1 MLKGILNIAINRLI
15 EAVSIKV
22 LDKRKLK
29 DKDSV
34 TLDNNKI
41 ELFCDTFRKLR

>member
-1 MLKGILNIAINRLI
+1 MPNGKLNAAVNQLI

-22 LDKRKLK
+22 LGKRKLK

-34 TLDNNKI
+34 ALDNNKI
-41 ELFCDTFRKLR
+41 ELFCDTFR